1 MAVTSTPLEPSWKQ
15 RQQHQTKFRAD
26 VGFLNQFYAG
36 LILSWIHDEFSDL
49 FELVCF
55 RLIPPFSR
63 LN

>member
-15 RQQHQTKFRAD
+15 RQQPQTKFRAD
-26 VGFLNQFYAG
+26 VGFLNQSYAG

-55 RLIPPFSR
+55 RLIPPFSG